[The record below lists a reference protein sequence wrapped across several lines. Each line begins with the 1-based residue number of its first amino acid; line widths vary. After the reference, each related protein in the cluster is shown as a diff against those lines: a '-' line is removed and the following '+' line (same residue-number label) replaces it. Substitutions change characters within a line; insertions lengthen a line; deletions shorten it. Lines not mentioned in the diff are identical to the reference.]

1 MPRPATL
8 SLSEES
14 HLLEVTGAT
23 NRYPKVAKA
32 ARRVGVLRHDRLAS
46 LAAATLWPVDAQ
58 RLADEAELV
67 LTSPALGYGQKV
79 RQLASLATGALPY
92 PALSEQARRAL
103 DERVICDMFE
113 GHRPFPPRYVL
124 RDYAKALREGVRHLE
139 LEPPADLDDALSFL
153 TVLYGHVPSVTTYPV
168 YLGDLD
174 SLLEPYVP
182 DSLGDDELDAKL
194 RRFWIQLD
202 RLLPDAFVH
211 ANLGPRDGR
220 VVRSI
225 LRVERS
231 LRQVVPNLT
240 LKVDPALTP
249 DDLVLDA
256 VRTVFVTG
264 KPHFANHP
272 MMVADHGEEYA
283 VVSCYNSLKVRGG
296 AHSLV
301 RLNLK
306 EAVLRHTGGS
316 QDFLDR
322 ALPGWVELTCEL
334 GEARIR
340 SLVEDQGF
348 YDHHFLAAEGLV
360 DLDRFSLMFGVFGLA
375 EATNLLLERDG
386 GTGRYGHDARANALA
401 LAITARLAELVGRRP
416 LPYCGGGGGYAYLHS
431 QSGIDLDLDVTAGT
445 RIPIGDEP
453 AMREHIAV
461 CAPHHRFFP
470 AGISDIFH
478 VDDTAVGNPQAMV
491 DIIRGALAVG
501 MRDFTFNLDSNEFIR
516 ITGYLVRKSDL
527 VGIDEHGARHSSDY
541 LAATAEQNHTV
552 TTRAV
557 KRVTAVELSPAGRG

>member
-1 MPRPATL
+1 MDAL
-8 SLSEES
+8 Q
-14 HLLEVTGAT
+14 
-23 NRYPKVAKA
+23 
-32 ARRVGVLRHDRLAS
+32 LA
-46 LAAATLWPVDAQ
+46 VDA
-58 RLADEAELV
+58 EAI
-67 LTSPALGYGQKV
+67 LTSPALGYDQKL
-79 RQLASLATGALPY
+79 RQLAGLATSALPY
-92 PALSEQARRAL
+92 PALSPQARQAL
-103 DERVICDMFE
+103 AERVICDMYE
-113 GHRPFPPRYVL
+113 GHRPFTPRYVL
-124 RDYAKALREGVRHLE
+124 PDYAKALRQGVRHLE

-182 DSLGDDELDAKL
+182 ASMKDEELDARL
-194 RRFWIQLD
+194 RRFWLQLD

-240 LKVDPALTP
+240 LKVDPGLTP

-256 VRTVFVTG
+256 VRTVFETG

-306 EAVLRHTGGS
+306 EAALRHTGDAAS
-316 QDFLDR
+316 FLAD
-322 ALPGWVELTCEL
+322 ALPHWVELTCEL

-340 SLVEDQGF
+340 SLVEQQGF
-348 YDHHFLAAEGLV
+348 FDHHFLATEGLV

-375 EATNLLLERDG
+375 EATNLLLERA
-386 GTGRYGHDARANALA
+386 GTPGRYGHDETANSLA
-401 LAITARLAELVGRRP
+401 LQLTTRLAELVARRP
-416 LPYCGGGGGYAYLHS
+416 LPYCDGGGGYAYLHS

-445 RIPIGDEP
+445 RIPIGEEP
-453 AMREHIAV
+453 GMRAHIAV
-461 CAPHHRFFP
+461 CAPHHKLFP

-491 DIIRGALAVG
+491 DIIKGALRAG

-557 KRVTAVELSPAGRG
+557 KRVTAVELAPAGRG